1 MAGVVLGVPGSAAPP
16 PLGPRPCCGLHL
28 RGSPGG
34 AGRSQEAAWRV
45 SVLALHL
52 RAAWAASLGVTVLGR
67 AVGGLA
73 VSASG
78 LVGPEQVCRCRVS
91 GLAPGWSPWT
101 L

>member
-1 MAGVVLGVPGSAAPP
+1 M
-16 PLGPRPCCGLHL
+16 
-28 RGSPGG
+28 
-34 AGRSQEAAWRV
+34 
-45 SVLALHL
+45 LALHL
-52 RAAWAASLGVTVLGR
+52 QAAWAASLGVTVLGR